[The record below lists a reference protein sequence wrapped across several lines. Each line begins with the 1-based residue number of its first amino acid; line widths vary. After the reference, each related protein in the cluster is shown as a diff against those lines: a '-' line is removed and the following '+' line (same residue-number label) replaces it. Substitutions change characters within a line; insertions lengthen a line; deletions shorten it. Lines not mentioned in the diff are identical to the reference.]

1 MRYTLLLLS
10 LITLLL
16 YSCKNEEK
24 HAVVTT
30 QFDYLIGDW
39 ERTNSKGG
47 SATSEHWRAATSEDL
62 RGHGYTIED
71 EDTVFNERMRIYKKQ
86 EQWIL
91 SISGPNENPTL
102 FKITQHTN
110 SAFTAVN
117 PDNEFPKVITYSYFD
132 DVLTVTISAEDTE
145 IPFIFWRM
153 ED

>member
-1 MRYTLLLLS
+1 MRTSLFLLSSLVLLLC
-10 LITLLL
+10 
-16 YSCKNEEK
+16 SCKEEIK
-24 HAVVTT
+24 QPAVATE
-30 QFDYLIGDW
+30 FDYLIGDW

-86 EQWIL
+86 EQWML
-91 SISGPNENPTL
+91 SINGPNENPTL

-132 DVLTVTISAEDTE
+132 DVLTATISAEDTE